1 MKLVVRYISTLIV
14 ALIILSTHAF
24 GRQLPP
30 EVCDRISEQLT
41 RIAQTEVSRC
51 PVKVESAAVKG
62 GRVVISASVP
72 MSYYPV
78 REDNLAALYDSLRSL
93 LPADLRRHKIEV
105 MADGSNIA
113 SNIPLYYRSSR
124 RGIKP
129 FTNRAEGG
137 ALVRRERPFAST
149 KGLEGRHIA
158 IWQSHGRYFD
168 NKSNGWRWQRPL
180 LWQTVEDLFTQSY
193 VLPYLV
199 PMLESAGATVLL
211 PRERDFQDIE
221 LIADNDRESV
231 DSLSRYVEGVGLR
244 SWQTHNRGFAH
255 RKSVYVSGENPFAD
269 GTSRFATTV
278 DNSRQVSRAI
288 WSVEFPKSGEY
299 AVYVSYCSFAESA
312 SDALYTINHSG
323 GASRVRVNQRIGGGT
338 WVYVGTY
345 HFESGRNYE
354 VVTLSNLSAKKGRI
368 VSADAVKIGGGMGNI
383 ARTVCD
389 SLQVA
394 GGDYTPIV
402 SGMPRYCEG
411 ARYWLQWAGFSEEV
425 YNQHRNSDD
434 YKDDYKSR
442 GEWVNA
448 LMGGSNR
455 LSKRDG
461 LGVPIDMSLAF
472 HSDAGVTDNDA
483 TIGTL
488 GIYYT
493 KLDKGR
499 FEDGEKRTHSRDLT
513 DMVMSQIVADVR
525 RSHDSD
531 WSRRGMWNRSYFEAR
546 VPSVPAMLLEL
557 LSHQNQA
564 DMRLGSDPMF
574 KFTVSRAIYKAVLR
588 YLSAQYNRPYCVAP
602 LPVEAFSAKREGGA
616 VRLSWSPTV
625 DSLEASARP
634 TAYVVYTRRGDKG
647 FDGGVVVKDTTLL
660 VQQERGVVYGY
671 RVCAINDGGES
682 FPSEILSACLVSNDA
697 PCALI
702 VNGFNRV
709 AAPAMR
715 SDGFHNEFDSGVAY
729 LRDVAFV
736 GEQRIHDASKR
747 RLRNEYMAFGAS
759 HNNYEGG
766 IVGGNAFDYPALH
779 GRSIVE
785 CGYSFVSASALSVE
799 RGDVSLADYDFVDLV
814 LGKQRA
820 TEAGR
825 DFAEIKYRCFT
836 PAMQSAVEAYIAGGG
851 AMMVSG
857 AYVATDLFESV
868 GVTKADERFAKEVL
882 HLSLVTNMATRSYAV
897 TTRSRLSVTLPQSD
911 YKLSA
916 QYSPDHY
923 AINSV
928 DALMPVGEG
937 AYPLMRYEDSGLC
950 AAVGYRGSGA
960 VVVMGFPFEGVVGV
974 EARNELM
981 RGVVDFLNDK
991 PNR

>member
-1 MKLVVRYISTLIV
+1 MKFVVRH
-14 ALIILSTHAF
+14 IIATAF
-24 GRQLPP
+24 VVIAMSSYAIGRQLPT
-30 EVCDRISEQLT
+30 EVCDRISAQLT

-51 PVKVESAAVKG
+51 PVEVESATVKG
-62 GRVVISASVP
+62 NRVIISASVP

-78 REDNLAALYDSLRSL
+78 REDNLVALYDSLRQSL
-93 LPADLRRHKIEV
+93 PVELRRHKIEV
-105 MADGSNIA
+105 LADGGNIA
-113 SNIPLYYRSSR
+113 SNIPLHYRSSR
-124 RGIKP
+124 RGVKP
-129 FTNRAEGG
+129 FVNSADGG
-137 ALVRRERPFAST
+137 ALVRRERPFTLS

-168 NKSNGWRWQRPL
+168 NKTNGWRWQRPL

-211 PRERDFQDIE
+211 PRERDFQSIE

-231 DSLSRYVEGVGLR
+231 DSLSGYVEGVGLR
-244 SWQTHNRGFAH
+244 PWRTCNRGFAH
-255 RKSVYVSGENPFAD
+255 HKSVYLSGENPFAE
-269 GTSRFATTV
+269 GTSRTTTTV
-278 DNSRQVSRAI
+278 DNGRQASRAI
-288 WSVEFPKSGEY
+288 WSVEFPKAGEY
-299 AVYVSYCSFAESA
+299 AVYVSYCSSPESA

-345 HFESGRNYE
+345 HFEAGRNYE
-354 VVTLSNLSAKKGRI
+354 VVTLSNLSAKRGRT

-394 GGDYTPIV
+394 GCDYTPIV

-411 ARYWLQWAGFSEEV
+411 ARYWLQWAGFSEAV
-425 YNQHRNSDD
+425 YNQHNNSDD

-448 LMGGSNR
+448 LMGGSAR

-472 HSDAGVTDNDA
+472 HSDAGVTDDD
-483 TIGTL
+483 TSVGTL

-493 KLDKGR
+493 KINRGL
-499 FEDGEKRTHSRDLT
+499 FEDGEKRSHSRDLT

-531 WSRRGMWNRSYFEAR
+531 WSRRGMWNRSYSEAR

-557 LSHQNQA
+557 LSHQNQT
-564 DMRLGSDPMF
+564 DMRLGNDPAF

-588 YLSAQYNRPYCVAP
+588 YLSSQYNRPYCVAP
-602 LPVEAFSAKREGGA
+602 LPVKGFAIKREGDA
-616 VRLSWSPTV
+616 LRLSWSPTV
-625 DSLEASARP
+625 DSLEVTARP

-647 FDGGVVVKDTTLL
+647 FDGGIVVKDTTHLIK
-660 VQQERGVVYGY
+660 QEMGAVCSY
-671 RVCAINDGGES
+671 RVCAINAGGES
-682 FPSEILSACLVSNDA
+682 FPSETLSACILSNDA
-697 PCALI
+697 PCALV
-702 VNGFNRV
+702 VNGFDRV
-709 AAPAMR
+709 AAPMMAT
-715 SDGFHNEFDSGVAY
+715 DGFHNEFDSGVAY

-736 GEQRIHDASKR
+736 GEQRIHDTSKR

-759 HNNYEGG
+759 HNSNEGG
-766 IVGGNAFDYPALH
+766 IVGGNTFDYPALH
-779 GRSIVE
+779 GRSIVG
-785 CGYSFVSASALSVE
+785 CGYSFVSASALSVG
-799 RGDVSLADYDFVDLV
+799 RGDVTLADYDFVDLV

-820 TEAGR
+820 TKTGR
-825 DFAEIKYRCFT
+825 DFSEIKYRCFSS
-836 PAMQSAVEAYIAGGG
+836 AMQSAIETYLTNGGKLF
-851 AMMVSG
+851 VSG

-868 GVTKADERFAKEVL
+868 GVTDADARFAKDVL
-882 HLSLVTNMATRSYAV
+882 HISLLSNMATQSYAV
-897 TTRSRLSVTLPQSD
+897 TTRSRAAVKLPQAD
-911 YKLSA
+911 YYLAA

-923 AINSV
+923 TINSV
-928 DALMPVGEG
+928 DALTPVGDG
-937 AYPLMRYEDSGLC
+937 ACALMQYADSGHC
-950 AAVGYRGSGA
+950 AAVGHRGSGS
-960 VVVMGFPFEGVVGV
+960 VVVMGFPFEGVIDGV
-974 EARNELM
+974 ARDEMM
-981 RGVVDFLNDK
+981 RSVTDFLNDK
-991 PNR
+991 LNR